1 MTKHITLFFLFV
13 SLLLSTVQAQFNKG
27 YIITLDEDT
36 VQGFLRN
43 IPDLGYERS
52 VQFKPERKGTSAIIF
67 TADEIAG
74 FFVYPSLDFQAFT
87 SPIPSDSL
95 SHVFMEKLFMGRL
108 NMYKLELSSDQL
120 YFVQKNDG
128 PLMQLESKDNLYY
141 DLLAKLTRDC
151 ERMRFP
157 SVFTLSSNNLVRF
170 AQKYEIEKDREESRK
185 MRN

>member
-120 YFVQKNDG
+120 
-128 PLMQLESKDNLYY
+128 S
-141 DLLAKLTRDC
+141 
-151 ERMRFP
+151 
-157 SVFTLSSNNLVRF
+157 
-170 AQKYEIEKDREESRK
+170 
-185 MRN
+185 